1 MQDGD
6 ESLVWSNWK
15 LLSEPKAIS
24 APSKPGLYM
33 ARDASSE
40 IILYVGETGAKSG
53 IGGRISQLRTCLRN
67 EIPYAD
73 PHTAAP
79 ALWAYL
85 ADGGGPIK
93 ISFAIFEGDKQT
105 RMSHEAVLI
114 SQLRDSV
121 GESPLASFGR
131 MPNGWT
137 KSSSNDKFLANSG
150 KRHRGK
156 RDDSQ
161 IRNSSMTSSLDRDRS
176 PIDTNW
182 GSLNW
187 STWNTQPPPEAFNGI
202 YKIRQSSQST
212 LVYIGEGIVSDR
224 LRAHL
229 KKGLNPHHRQFEFFS
244 PNLEFSW
251 VVTPDLV
258 SSQRKELENDLIA
271 SHFLFTGLCPPAQF
285 LG

>member
-1 MQDGD
+1 MKDGD

-24 APSKPGLYM
+24 APSKPGLYR
-33 ARDASSE
+33 ARDASSKT
-40 IILYVGETGAKSG
+40 ILYVGETGAKSG
-53 IGGRISQLRTCLRN
+53 LGGRISQLRTCLRD
-67 EIPYAD
+67 EMPYAD

-85 ADGGGPIK
+85 ADGGGSIE
-93 ISFAIFEGDKQT
+93 ISFAVFEGNKQT

-114 SQLRDSV
+114 SQLRNSV

-131 MPNGWT
+131 MPDGWL
-137 KSSSNDKFLANSG
+137 KSTGNNKSLTNSG

-161 IRNSSMTSSLDRDRS
+161 IRTSSMTSSLDKNRS
-176 PIDTNW
+176 PVDTNW
-182 GSLNW
+182 GNLDW
-187 STWNTQPPPEAFNGI
+187 SSWNEQPPTEAFNGI
-202 YKIRQSSQST
+202 YRIRKSSQPT

-229 KKGLNPHHRQFEFFS
+229 KKGLYPTHQQKHTQANHAQKNDE
-244 PNLEFSW
+244 
-251 VVTPDLV
+251 
-258 SSQRKELENDLIA
+258 RKDSCGI
-271 SHFLFTGLCPPAQF
+271 
-285 LG
+285 

>member
-24 APSKPGLYM
+24 APSKPGLYR
-33 ARDASSE
+33 ARDASSKT
-40 IILYVGETGAKSG
+40 ILYVGETGAKSG
-53 IGGRISQLRTCLRN
+53 LGGRISQLRTCLRD
-67 EIPYAD
+67 EMPYAD

-85 ADGGGPIK
+85 ADGGGPIE
-93 ISFAIFEGDKQT
+93 ISFAIFEGNKQT

-131 MPNGWT
+131 MPNGWL
-137 KSSSNDKFLANSG
+137 KSTGNNKRLTNSG

-161 IRNSSMTSSLDRDRS
+161 IRNSSMTSSLDRDKS
-176 PIDTNW
+176 PIDSNW

-187 STWNTQPPPEAFNGI
+187 ATWNTQPPIEAFNGI
-202 YKIRQSSQST
+202 YRIRQSSQST

-224 LRAHL
+224 LRAHVN
-229 KKGLNPHHRQFEFFS
+229 KGLNPHHQQFEFFS
-244 PNLEFSW
+244 PNLQFSW
-251 VVTPDLV
+251 VSTPELT
-258 SSQRKELENDLIA
+258 STQRKELENDLIA

>member
-1 MQDGD
+1 MHDGD
-6 ESLVWSNWK
+6 ESLIWSNWK
-15 LLSEPKAIS
+15 FLSEPKAIS
-24 APSKPGLYM
+24 APSKPGLYR
-33 ARDASSE
+33 ARDASTKT
-40 IILYVGETGAKSG
+40 ILYVGDTGAKSG
-53 IGGRISQLRTCLRN
+53 LGGRISQLRTCLRD
-67 EIPYAD
+67 EMPYAD

-85 ADGGGPIK
+85 ADGGGSIE

-105 RMSHEAVLI
+105 RKSHEAVLI

-131 MPNGWT
+131 MPNGWL
-137 KSSSNDKFLANSG
+137 KSTGNNKYLANSG

-161 IRNSSMTSSLDRDRS
+161 IRNSSMTSSLDKDRS

-182 GSLNW
+182 GNFDW
-187 STWNTQPPPEAFNGI
+187 SSWNEQPPTQAFNGI
-202 YKIRQSSQST
+202 YRIRKSSQPT

-229 KKGLNPHHRQFEFFS
+229 KKGHYPSHQQFEYFS
-244 PNLEFSW
+244 SNLEFSW
-251 VVTPDLV
+251 VVTSDLV
-258 SSQRKELENDLIA
+258 STQRKELENDLIA